1 MSYHPRIESKILTSF
16 VTTRTRNSE
25 LWFVNNRALE
35 ASILGYLA
43 KFAKRYRAHLYAFA
57 IEGNHTHGVMHFPCA
72 NRASFMRDFNSCT
85 ARAVKRFASTY
96 PGGSLWGRRYSVEF
110 LPAAED
116 IEEYFFYVALQP
128 VQDGLVEDLADYPG
142 YNFFRDAIWGIER
155 QMKVMNWA
163 KYNSARRF
171 SKKVRVGAFI
181 ETVTLRYERLPGY
194 ESLSQVEYARLMMR
208 KLEERRIKIVEQR
221 RKEGKIFLGREGT
234 LKIKPG
240 ASPVSTKQS
249 SPFNHRPRIL
259 SINHERRAFY
269 RKWYFDVLNKYK
281 EASLRYRQGDA
292 KIKFPSGTF
301 APTLFKLILESDE
314 TLTPSP
320 KRTKPPPDS

>member
-1 MSYHPRIESKILTSF
+1 MAYHPRIESKILTSL

-25 LWFVNNRALE
+25 LWFVNNPGLE
-35 ASILGYLA
+35 GSILGYLA
-43 KFAKRYRAHLYAFA
+43 KFAKRYQAQVYAFA
-57 IEGNHTHGVMHFPCA
+57 IEGNHIHGVMHFPFA

-85 ARAVKRFASTY
+85 ARAVKRFVPEY
-96 PGGSLWGRRYSVEF
+96 PGGSLWGRRYSAEF

-128 VQDGLVEDLADYPG
+128 VQDGIVERLQDYPG
-142 YNFFRDAIWGIER
+142 YNFFQDAIWGIER
-155 QMKVMNWA
+155 HMKVMNWA
-163 KYNSARRF
+163 KFNAARRF
-171 SKKVRVGAFI
+171 NKRVRVDTFI

-194 ESLSQVEYARLMMR
+194 ESLSQVEYAKLMTK
-208 KLEERRIKIVEQR
+208 KLEERRLRIIEQR
-221 RKEGKIFLGREGT
+221 RREGKTFLGRDKALT
-234 LKIKPG
+234 IKPG
-240 ASPVSTKQS
+240 SRPKSTKES

-269 RKWYFDVLNKYK
+269 RKWYFDILNKYK

-301 APTLFKLILESDE
+301 APILFRLILDSED
-314 TLTPSP
+314 PSAASIR
-320 KRTKPPPDS
+320 KKKPPPSH